1 MVKLILKSPYI
12 KNTGNAGGY
21 LKYIGTRENVELVPD
36 ARPPTKRQTQLIN
49 KLLQDFPNCKN
60 SYEYSDYHATPTK
73 VNASALIT
81 MALESNW
88 DAIQSSEVYMKYI
101 ATRPRAERFGSHGL
115 FGDEDTVDMVKAMS
129 ELENY
134 RGNVWT
140 HIISLRRED
149 AERLGYNN
157 AAVWK
162 NLIRTHRNEIAAAMK
177 IPVNDFR
184 WYAAF
189 HDEGHHP
196 HIHMMAWSAKAG
208 QAYLSR
214 DGIEMIKSKLTNDIF
229 CEEMMHLYEQKTV
242 ARDELV
248 QEARQAM
255 LELVQKMREGLCSQ
269 PKAEQLIWKLSMKL
283 ETVQGK
289 KSYGYLPKSVKKLVD
304 NVVDEMERLPVV
316 RGCYEWWLELQGKVQ
331 SYYTEEEIKRFRL
344 SQQKEFRQIKNA
356 VINEALKL
364 GALTF
369 EDGDLHRHDE
379 PDPEENVTLAYWDF
393 REIIHDRY
401 ADLSEKDA
409 AITEMQ
415 KLAESG
421 DVHAQYLMGKLY
433 RDGDPVLPDS
443 RVAEYWFK
451 VAAEQGLDIAQY
463 AQGKLYLSEDIEMR
477 NMEQGIRWLIKAA
490 DNGNGYAAYRL
501 GKECLKGTIVK
512 ENLPLALDYL
522 MKTAEANVSHAQ
534 YLLGKLCL
542 EGKGI
547 EHSREKA
554 AYWFAQAAEQG
565 HDYAQ
570 ALLDRMEEMKPP
582 SVLLSSTRLFHHMS
596 RIFQGNSL
604 PKSAPGGIQIDRKRM
619 EQLREKRIAMGHKPD
634 DHEEQTYTGPTMS
647 LGW

>member
-49 KLLQDFPNCKN
+49 NLLQDFPDCKN
-60 SYEYSDYHATPTK
+60 SYEYSDYHAAPTK

-115 FGDEDTVDMVKAMS
+115 FGDEDNVDMAKAMS
-129 ELENY
+129 ELESY

-157 AAVWK
+157 AAAWK
-162 NLIRTHRNEIAAAMK
+162 NLIRTHRNEIAVAMK

-214 DGIEMIKSKLTNDIF
+214 EGIEMIKSKLTNDIF
-229 CEEMMHLYEQKTV
+229 REEMLHLYEQKTV

-248 QEARQAM
+248 QEARTAM
-255 LELVQKMREGLCSQ
+255 LELVQKMRDGLCSN
-269 PKAEQLIWKLSMKL
+269 PRAEQLIWELSMKL

-304 NVVDEMERLPVV
+304 SVVDEMERLPIV
-316 RGCYEWWLELQGKVQ
+316 RECYERWLELQGKVQ
-331 SYYTEEEIKRFRL
+331 SYYTEEEIKRFKL

-369 EDGDLHRHDE
+369 EDGDIRKHDE
-379 PDPEENVTLAYWDF
+379 PDPEEDVTWAYWDLK
-393 REIIHDRY
+393 EIIRDRHTE
-401 ADLSEKDA
+401 LSEKDA
-409 AITEMQ
+409 AVTEMQ
-415 KLAESG
+415 KLAERG
-421 DVHAQYLMGKLY
+421 DVHAQYFMGKLY
-433 RDGDPVLPDS
+433 RDGDPVLPNS
-443 RVAEYWFK
+443 QAAEYWLK
-451 VAAEQGLDIAQY
+451 AAAKQGLDIAQY
-463 AQGKLYLSEDIEMR
+463 ALGKLYLSEDIEVR
-477 NMEQGIRWLIKAA
+477 DPAQGIHWLAKAA
-490 DNGNGYAAYRL
+490 DNGNAYAAYRL

-512 ENLPLALDYL
+512 ENIPLALDYL
-522 MKTAEANVSHAQ
+522 MKAAEADVSHAQ

-547 EHSREKA
+547 EHDRENA
-554 AYWFAQAAEQG
+554 AYWFTQAAEQG

-570 ALLDRMEEMKPP
+570 VLLDRMEEMKPP
-582 SVLLSSTRLFHHMS
+582 SVLLTSTRLFHHMS
-596 RIFQGNSL
+596 RIFQDNSL
-604 PKSAPGGIQIDRKRM
+604 PKKSPAGMQTDKKLRRKL
-619 EQLREKRIAMGHKPD
+619 QSKRIAMGHKED
-634 DHEEQTYTGPTMS
+634 DHPDNGPTMTM
-647 LGW
+647 GW

>member
-12 KNTGNAGGY
+12 KNTGNVGGY

-49 KLLQDFPNCKN
+49 KLLQDFPDCKN
-60 SYEYSDYHATPTK
+60 SYEYSDYHGAPTK

-88 DAIQSSEVYMKYI
+88 DAIQRSEGYMKYI

-115 FGDEDTVDMVKAMS
+115 FGDEDNVDMSKAMS
-129 ELENY
+129 ELESY

-157 AAVWK
+157 AAAWK

-177 IPVNDFR
+177 IPVSDFR

-229 CEEMMHLYEQKTV
+229 REEMLHLYEQKTV

-248 QEARQAM
+248 QEARTAM
-255 LELVQKMREGLCSQ
+255 LELVQKMRDGLCSQ
-269 PKAEQLIWKLSMKL
+269 PKAEQLIWELSMKL

-289 KSYGYLPKSVKKLVD
+289 KSYGYLSKSVKKLVD
-304 NVVDEMERLPVV
+304 SVVDEMERLPIV
-316 RGCYEWWLELQGKVQ
+316 RECYERWLELQGKVQ
-331 SYYTEEEIKRFRL
+331 SYYTEEEIKRFKL

-364 GALTF
+364 GAFTF
-369 EDGDLHRHDE
+369 EDGDIHRHDE
-379 PDPEENVTLAYWDF
+379 PDPEEDVTWAYWDLK
-393 REIIHDRY
+393 EIIRDRH
-401 ADLSEKDA
+401 AELSEKDTA
-409 AITEMQ
+409 VAEMQ

-421 DVHAQYLMGKLY
+421 DVHAQYFMGKLY
-433 RDGDPVLPDS
+433 RDGDPVLPNS
-443 RVAEYWFK
+443 QAAEYWFR
-451 VAAEQGLDIAQY
+451 AAAKQGLDIAQY
-463 AQGKLYLSEDIEMR
+463 ALGKLYLSEDIEVR
-477 NMEQGIRWLIKAA
+477 DSAQGIHWLAKAA
-490 DNGNGYAAYRL
+490 DNGNAYAAYRL

-512 ENLPLALDYL
+512 ENIPLALDYL
-522 MKTAEANVSHAQ
+522 MKAAEADVSHAQ
-534 YLLGKLCL
+534 YLLGKLSL

-547 EHSREKA
+547 EHDRENA
-554 AYWFAQAAEQG
+554 AYWFTQAAELG

-570 ALLDRMEEMKPP
+570 VMLDRLEEMKPP

-596 RIFQGNSL
+596 RIFQDNSL
-604 PKSAPGGIQIDRKRM
+604 PKKSPAGMQTDKKLRRKL
-619 EQLREKRIAMGHKPD
+619 QSKRIAMGHKED
-634 DHEEQTYTGPTMS
+634 DHPDSGPTMTM
-647 LGW
+647 GW

>member
-49 KLLQDFPNCKN
+49 KLLQDFPDCKN
-60 SYEYSDYHATPTK
+60 SYEYSDYHAAPTK

-81 MALESNW
+81 MALESHW

-115 FGDEDTVDMVKAMS
+115 FGDEDNVDMAKAMS
-129 ELENY
+129 ELESY

-157 AAVWK
+157 AADWK

-177 IPVNDFR
+177 IPTSDFR

-208 QAYLSR
+208 QAYLSKG
-214 DGIEMIKSKLTNDIF
+214 GIEMIKSKLTNDIF
-229 CEEMMHLYEQKTV
+229 REEMLHLYEQKTEV
-242 ARDELV
+242 RDELV

-255 LELVQKMREGLCSQ
+255 LELVQKMRDGLCSN
-269 PKAEQLIWKLSMKL
+269 PRAEQLIWELSMKL

-289 KSYGYLPKSVKKLVD
+289 RSYGYLPKSMKKLVD
-304 NVVDEMERLPVV
+304 NVVDEMERLPIV
-316 RGCYEWWLELQGKVQ
+316 RECYERWLELQGKVQ
-331 SYYTEEEIKRFRL
+331 SYYTEEQIKRFRL

-369 EDGDLHRHDE
+369 EDGDIRKHDE
-379 PDPEENVTLAYWDF
+379 PDPEEDVTWAYWDLK
-393 REIIHDRY
+393 EIIRDRH
-401 ADLSEKDA
+401 AELSEKDA
-409 AITEMQ
+409 AVAEMQ

-421 DVHAQYLMGKLY
+421 DVHAQYFMGKLY
-433 RDGDPVLPDS
+433 RDGDPVLPNS
-443 RVAEYWFK
+443 QAAEYWFK
-451 VAAEQGLDIAQY
+451 AAAEQGLDIAQY
-463 AQGKLYLSEDIEMR
+463 ALGKLYLSEDIEVR
-477 NMEQGIRWLIKAA
+477 DPAQGIHWLAKAA
-490 DNGNGYAAYRL
+490 DNGNTYAAYRL

-512 ENLPLALDYL
+512 ENIPLALDYL
-522 MKTAEANVSHAQ
+522 MKAAEADVPHAQ

-547 EHSREKA
+547 EHNRKDA
-554 AYWFAQAAEQG
+554 AYWFTQAAEQG

-570 ALLDRMEEMKPP
+570 VLLDRMEEMKPP

-596 RIFQGNSL
+596 RIFQDNSL
-604 PKSAPGGIQIDRKRM
+604 PKKSPAGMQTDKKLRRKL
-619 EQLREKRIAMGHKPD
+619 QSKRIAMGHKED
-634 DHEEQTYTGPTMS
+634 DHPDSGPTMTM
-647 LGW
+647 GW

>member
-36 ARPPTKRQTQLIN
+36 ARPPTKRQAQLIN
-49 KLLQDFPNCKN
+49 KLLQDFPECKN
-60 SYEYSDYHATPTK
+60 SYEYSDYHAVPTK

-88 DAIQSSEVYMKYI
+88 DAIQSSEIYMKYI

-115 FGDEDTVDMVKAMS
+115 FGDEDNVDMAKAMS
-129 ELENY
+129 ELESY

-157 AAVWK
+157 AAAWK

-177 IPVNDFR
+177 IPVSDFR

-208 QAYLSR
+208 QAYLSK

-229 CEEMMHLYEQKTV
+229 REEMLHLYEQKTE

-248 QEARQAM
+248 QEARMEM
-255 LELVQKMREGLCSQ
+255 LELAQKMRDGLCSN
-269 PKAEQLIWKLSMKL
+269 PRAEKLIWELSMKL

-289 KSYGYLPKSVKKLVD
+289 KTYGYLPKSVKTLVD
-304 NVVDEMERLPVV
+304 SVVDEMERLPIV
-316 RGCYEWWLELQGKVQ
+316 RECYERWLELQGKVQ
-331 SYYTEEEIKRFRL
+331 SYYTEEEIKRFKL

-369 EDGDLHRHDE
+369 EDGDIRKHDE
-379 PDPEENVTLAYWDF
+379 PDPEEDVTWAYWDLK
-393 REIIHDRY
+393 EIIRDRH
-401 ADLSEKDA
+401 AELSEKDTA
-409 AITEMQ
+409 VAEMQ

-421 DVHAQYLMGKLY
+421 DVHAQYFMGRLY
-433 RDGDPVLPDS
+433 RDGDPVLPNS
-443 RVAEYWFK
+443 QAAEYWFK
-451 VAAEQGLDIAQY
+451 AAAKQGLDIAQY
-463 AQGKLYLSEDIEMR
+463 ALGKLYLSEDIEVR
-477 NMEQGIRWLIKAA
+477 DPAQGIYWLVKAA
-490 DNGNGYAAYRL
+490 DNGNAYAAYRL

-512 ENLPLALDYL
+512 ENIPLALDYL
-522 MKTAEANVSHAQ
+522 MKAAEADVSHAQ
-534 YLLGKLCL
+534 YLLGKLSL

-547 EHSREKA
+547 EHDRENA
-554 AYWFAQAAEQG
+554 AYWFTQAAELG

-570 ALLDRMEEMKPP
+570 VMLDRLEEMKPP

-596 RIFQGNSL
+596 RIFQDNSL
-604 PKSAPGGIQIDRKRM
+604 PKKSPAGMQTDKKLRRKL
-619 EQLREKRIAMGHKPD
+619 QSKRIALGHKED
-634 DHEEQTYTGPTMS
+634 DHPDNGPTMTM
-647 LGW
+647 GW

>member
-12 KNTGNAGGY
+12 KNKGNAGGY

-49 KLLQDFPNCKN
+49 KLLQDFPDCKN
-60 SYEYSDYHATPTK
+60 SYEYSDYHAAPTK

-88 DAIQSSEVYMKYI
+88 EAIQSSEVYMKYI

-115 FGDEDTVDMVKAMS
+115 FGDEDNVDMAKAMS
-129 ELENY
+129 ELESY

-157 AAVWK
+157 AAAWK

-177 IPVNDFR
+177 IPAGDFR

-229 CEEMMHLYEQKTV
+229 REEMLHLYEQKTEV
-242 ARDELV
+242 RDELV

-255 LELVQKMREGLCSQ
+255 LELVQKMRDGLCSN
-269 PKAEQLIWKLSMKL
+269 PRAEQLIWELSMKL

-304 NVVDEMERLPVV
+304 GVIDEMERLPIV
-316 RGCYEWWLELQGKVQ
+316 RECYERWLELQGKVQ
-331 SYYTEEEIKRFRL
+331 SYYTEGEIKQFRL

-364 GALTF
+364 GVLTF
-369 EDGDLHRHDE
+369 EDGDIRKYDE
-379 PDPEENVTLAYWDF
+379 PDPEADVTWAYWDLK
-393 REIIHDRY
+393 EIIRDRH
-401 ADLSEKDA
+401 AELPEKDA
-409 AITEMQ
+409 AVAEMQ
-415 KLAESG
+415 KLAERG
-421 DVHAQYLMGKLY
+421 DVHAQYFMGKIY
-433 RDGDPVLPDS
+433 RDGDLVLPNS
-443 RVAEYWFK
+443 RAAEYWFEA
-451 VAAEQGLDIAQY
+451 AAEKGLDIAQY
-463 AQGKLYLSEDIEMR
+463 ALGKLYLSEDIEVR
-477 NMEQGIRWLIKAA
+477 NLEQGILWLIQAA
-490 DNGNGYAAYRL
+490 DNGNGYSAYRL

-512 ENLPLALDYL
+512 ENIPLALDYL
-522 MKTAEANVSHAQ
+522 MKAAEANVSHAQ

-547 EHSREKA
+547 EHSRENA
-554 AYWFAQAAEQG
+554 AYWFEQAAEQG

-570 ALLDRMEEMKPP
+570 VLLDRMEEMKPP

-596 RIFQGNSL
+596 RIFQDNSL
-604 PKSAPGGIQIDRKRM
+604 PKKSPAGMQTDKKLRRKL
-619 EQLREKRIAMGHKPD
+619 QSKRIAMGHKED
-634 DHEEQTYTGPTMS
+634 DHPDNGPTMTM
-647 LGW
+647 GW

>member
-36 ARPPTKRQTQLIN
+36 ARPPTKRQAQLIN
-49 KLLQDFPNCKN
+49 KLLQDFPDCKN
-60 SYEYSDYHATPTK
+60 SYEYSDYHAAPTK

-101 ATRPRAERFGSHGL
+101 APRPRAERFGSHGL
-115 FGDEDTVDMVKAMS
+115 FGDEDNVDMAKAMS
-129 ELENY
+129 ELESY

-157 AAVWK
+157 AAAWK

-177 IPVNDFR
+177 IPVSDFR

-229 CEEMMHLYEQKTV
+229 REEMLHLYEQKTV

-248 QEARQAM
+248 QEARTAM
-255 LELVQKMREGLCSQ
+255 LELVQKMRDGLCSN
-269 PKAEQLIWKLSMKL
+269 PRAEQLIWELSMKL

-289 KSYGYLPKSVKKLVD
+289 KSYGYLPKSIKKLVD
-304 NVVDEMERLPVV
+304 NVVDEMERLPIV
-316 RGCYEWWLELQGKVQ
+316 RECYERWLELQGKVQ
-331 SYYTEEEIKRFRL
+331 SYYTEEEIKRFKL
-344 SQQKEFRQIKNA
+344 SQQKELRQIKNA

-364 GALTF
+364 GVLTF
-369 EDGDLHRHDE
+369 EDGDIHRYDE
-379 PDPEENVTLAYWDF
+379 PDPEEDVTWAYWDLK
-393 REIIHDRY
+393 EIIRDRH
-401 ADLSEKDA
+401 AELSEKDA
-409 AITEMQ
+409 AVTEMQ

-421 DVHAQYLMGKLY
+421 DVHAQYFMGKLY
-433 RDGDPVLPDS
+433 RDGDPVLPNS
-443 RVAEYWFK
+443 QAAEYWFR
-451 VAAEQGLDIAQY
+451 AAAKQGLDIAQY
-463 AQGKLYLSEDIEMR
+463 ALGKLYLSDDIEVR
-477 NMEQGIRWLIKAA
+477 DPAQGIHWLVKAA
-490 DNGNGYAAYRL
+490 DNGNAYAAYRL

-512 ENLPLALDYL
+512 ENIPLALDYL
-522 MKTAEANVSHAQ
+522 MKAAEADVPHAQ

-547 EHSREKA
+547 EHNREHA
-554 AYWFAQAAEQG
+554 AYWFTRAAELG

-570 ALLDRMEEMKPP
+570 VMLDRMEEMKPP

-596 RIFQGNSL
+596 RIFQDNSL
-604 PKSAPGGIQIDRKRM
+604 SKKSPAGMQTDKKLRRKL
-619 EQLREKRIAMGHKPD
+619 QSKRIAMGHKED
-634 DHEEQTYTGPTMS
+634 DHPVSGPTMTM
-647 LGW
+647 GW

>member
-49 KLLQDFPNCKN
+49 KLLQDFPDCKN
-60 SYEYSDYHATPTK
+60 SYEYSDYHATRTK
-73 VNASALIT
+73 VNASALIS

-88 DAIQSSEVYMKYI
+88 EATQSSEVYMKYI

-115 FGDEDTVDMVKAMS
+115 FGDEDNVDMAKAMS
-129 ELENY
+129 ELESY

-157 AAVWK
+157 AAAWK
-162 NLIRTHRNEIAAAMK
+162 NLIRTHRNEIAVAMK
-177 IPVNDFR
+177 IPVSDFR

-208 QAYLSR
+208 QAYLSK

-229 CEEMMHLYEQKTV
+229 REEMLHLYEQKAE

-248 QEARQAM
+248 QEARTAM
-255 LELVQKMREGLCSQ
+255 LELVQKMREGLCSN
-269 PKAEQLIWKLSMKL
+269 PRAEQLIWELSMKL

-304 NVVDEMERLPVV
+304 SVVDEMERLPIV
-316 RGCYEWWLELQGKVQ
+316 RECYERWLELQGKVQ

-369 EDGDLHRHDE
+369 EDGDIRKHDE
-379 PDPEENVTLAYWDF
+379 TDPEEDVTWAYWDLK
-393 REIIHDRY
+393 EIIRDRH
-401 ADLSEKDA
+401 AELSEKDTA
-409 AITEMQ
+409 VAEMQ

-421 DVHAQYLMGKLY
+421 DVHAQYFMGKLY
-433 RDGDPVLPDS
+433 RDGDPVLPNS
-443 RVAEYWFK
+443 QAAEYWFR
-451 VAAEQGLDIAQY
+451 AAAKQGLDIAQY
-463 AQGKLYLSEDIEMR
+463 ALGKLYLSEDIEVR
-477 NMEQGIRWLIKAA
+477 DPAQGIHWLVKAA
-490 DNGNGYAAYRL
+490 DNGNAYAAYRL

-512 ENLPLALDYL
+512 ENIPLALDYL
-522 MKTAEANVSHAQ
+522 MKAAEANVSHAQ

-547 EHSREKA
+547 EHDRENA
-554 AYWFAQAAEQG
+554 AYWFTQAAEQG

-570 ALLDRMEEMKPP
+570 VLLDRMEEMKPP

-596 RIFQGNSL
+596 RIFQDNSL
-604 PKSAPGGIQIDRKRM
+604 PKKPPAGMQTDKKLRRKL
-619 EQLREKRIAMGHKPD
+619 QSKRIAMGHKED
-634 DHEEQTYTGPTMS
+634 DHPDNGPTMTM
-647 LGW
+647 GW

>member
-36 ARPPTKRQTQLIN
+36 ARPPTKRQAQLIN
-49 KLLQDFPNCKN
+49 KLLQDFPDCKN
-60 SYEYSDYHATPTK
+60 SYEYSDYHAAPTK
-73 VNASALIT
+73 VSASALIS

-115 FGDEDTVDMVKAMS
+115 FGDEDNVDMAKAMS
-129 ELENY
+129 ELESY

-157 AAVWK
+157 AAAWK

-177 IPVNDFR
+177 IPVSDFR

-208 QAYLSR
+208 QAYLSK

-229 CEEMMHLYEQKTV
+229 REEMLHLYEQKTE

-248 QEARQAM
+248 QEARTAM
-255 LELVQKMREGLCSQ
+255 LELVQKMRDGLCSNPQ
-269 PKAEQLIWKLSMKL
+269 AEQLIWELSMKL

-304 NVVDEMERLPVV
+304 SVVDEMERLPIV
-316 RGCYEWWLELQGKVQ
+316 RECYERWLELQGKVQ

-344 SQQKEFRQIKNA
+344 SQQKEFRQIKTA

-369 EDGDLHRHDE
+369 EDGDIRRHDE
-379 PDPEENVTLAYWDF
+379 PDPEEDVTWAYWDLK
-393 REIIHDRY
+393 EIIRDRH
-401 ADLSEKDA
+401 AELSQKDA
-409 AITEMQ
+409 AVTEMQ

-421 DVHAQYLMGKLY
+421 DVHAQYFMGKLY
-433 RDGDPVLPDS
+433 RDGDPVLPNS
-443 RVAEYWFK
+443 QAAEYWFH
-451 VAAEQGLDIAQY
+451 AAAKQGLDIAQY
-463 AQGKLYLSEDIEMR
+463 ALGKLYLSEDIEVR
-477 NMEQGIRWLIKAA
+477 DPAQGIHWLAKAA
-490 DNGNGYAAYRL
+490 DNGNAYAAYRL

-512 ENLPLALDYL
+512 ENIPLALDYL
-522 MKTAEANVSHAQ
+522 MKAAEADVSHAQ

-547 EHSREKA
+547 EHNRENA
-554 AYWFAQAAEQG
+554 AYWFTQAAEQG

-570 ALLDRMEEMKPP
+570 VLLDRMEEMKPP

-596 RIFQGNSL
+596 RIFQDNSL
-604 PKSAPGGIQIDRKRM
+604 PKKSPAGMQTDKKLRRKL
-619 EQLREKRIAMGHKPD
+619 QSKRIAMGHKED
-634 DHEEQTYTGPTMS
+634 DHPDSGPTMTM
-647 LGW
+647 GW

>member
-36 ARPPTKRQTQLIN
+36 ARPPTKRQAQLIN
-49 KLLQDFPNCKN
+49 KLLQDFPECKN
-60 SYEYSDYHATPTK
+60 SYEYSDYHAVPTK

-88 DAIQSSEVYMKYI
+88 DAIQSSEIYMKYI

-115 FGDEDTVDMVKAMS
+115 FGDEDNVDMAKAMS
-129 ELENY
+129 ELESY

-157 AAVWK
+157 AAAWK

-177 IPVNDFR
+177 IPVSDFR

-196 HIHMMAWSAKAG
+196 HIHMMAWSVKAG

-229 CEEMMHLYEQKTV
+229 REEMLHLYEQKTE

-248 QEARQAM
+248 QEARMAM
-255 LELVQKMREGLCSQ
+255 LELAQKMRDGLCSN
-269 PKAEQLIWKLSMKL
+269 PRAEKLIWELSMKL

-289 KSYGYLPKSVKKLVD
+289 KTYGYLPKSVKTLVD
-304 NVVDEMERLPVV
+304 SVVDEMERLPIV
-316 RGCYEWWLELQGKVQ
+316 RECYERWLELQGKVQ
-331 SYYTEEEIKRFRL
+331 SYYTEEEIKRFKL

-364 GALTF
+364 GELTF
-369 EDGDLHRHDE
+369 EDGDIRKHDE
-379 PDPEENVTLAYWDF
+379 PDPEEDVTWAYWDLK
-393 REIIHDRY
+393 EIIRDRN
-401 ADLSEKDA
+401 AELSRKDA
-409 AITEMQ
+409 AVAEML

-421 DVHAQYLMGKLY
+421 DVHAQYFMGKLY
-433 RDGDPVLPDS
+433 RDGDPVLPHS
-443 RVAEYWFK
+443 QAAEYWFK
-451 VAAEQGLDIAQY
+451 AAAKQGLDIAQY
-463 AQGKLYLSEDIEMR
+463 ALGKLYLSEDIEVR
-477 NMEQGIRWLIKAA
+477 DPAQGIYWLVKAA
-490 DNGNGYAAYRL
+490 DNGNAYAAYRL

-512 ENLPLALDYL
+512 ENIPLALDYL
-522 MKTAEANVSHAQ
+522 MKAAEADVSHAQ
-534 YLLGKLCL
+534 YLLGKLSL

-547 EHSREKA
+547 EHDRENA
-554 AYWFAQAAEQG
+554 AYWFTQAAELG

-570 ALLDRMEEMKPP
+570 VMLDRLEEMKPP

-596 RIFQGNSL
+596 RIFQDNSL
-604 PKSAPGGIQIDRKRM
+604 PKKSPAGMQTDKKLRRKL
-619 EQLREKRIAMGHKPD
+619 QSKRIALGHKED
-634 DHEEQTYTGPTMS
+634 DHPDNGPTMTM
-647 LGW
+647 GW

>member
-21 LKYIGTRENVELVPD
+21 LKYIGTRENVEMVPD

-49 KLLQDFPNCKN
+49 KLLQDFPDCKN
-60 SYEYSDYHATPTK
+60 SYEYSDYHAAPTK

-115 FGDEDTVDMVKAMS
+115 FGDEDNVDMEKAMS
-129 ELENY
+129 ALENY

-149 AERLGYNN
+149 AERLGYGN
-157 AAVWK
+157 AAAWK
-162 NLIRTHRNEIAAAMK
+162 NLIRAHRNEIAAAMK

-214 DGIEMIKSKLTNDIF
+214 DGIKTIKSKLTNDIF
-229 CEEMMHLYEQKTV
+229 REEMLHLYEQKTE

-248 QEARQAM
+248 QESRKAM
-255 LELVQKMREGLCSQ
+255 LELAKQMREGLCSN
-269 PKAEQLIWKLSMKL
+269 PKAEQLIWELSMKL

-289 KSYGYLPKSVKKLVD
+289 KTYGYLPKSVKKLVD
-304 NVVDEMERLPVV
+304 SVVDEMERLPIV
-316 RGCYEWWLELQGKVQ
+316 RECYERWLVLQGKVQ
-331 SYYTEEEIKRFRL
+331 SYYTEEETKRFRM

-356 VINEALKL
+356 VIQEALKL

-369 EDGDLHRHDE
+369 EDGDIRKYDE
-379 PDPEENVTLAYWDF
+379 PDPEKDVTWAYWDL
-393 REIIHDRY
+393 REIIRDCNAELPER
-401 ADLSEKDA
+401 DA
-409 AITEMQ
+409 AVVEMTV
-415 KLAESG
+415 LAESG
-421 DVHAQYLMGKLY
+421 DVHAQYFMGKLC
-433 RDGDPVLPDS
+433 RDGDPVLPNS
-443 RVAEYWFK
+443 QAAEYWFK
-451 VAAEQGLDIAQY
+451 AAAKQGLDIAQY
-463 AQGKLYLSEDIEMR
+463 ALGKLYLSEDIEVR
-477 NMEQGIRWLIKAA
+477 DPAQGIRWMVKAA
-490 DNGNGYAAYRL
+490 DDGNVYAAYRL

-512 ENLPLALDYL
+512 ENIPLALDYL
-522 MKTAEANVSHAQ
+522 MKAAEADVSHAQ

-547 EHSREKA
+547 EHDRENA
-554 AYWFAQAAEQG
+554 AYWFTQAAELG

-570 ALLDRMEEMKPP
+570 VMLDRMEEMKPP

-596 RIFQGNSL
+596 RIFQDNSL
-604 PKSAPGGIQIDRKRM
+604 PRKSPAGMTDKKLRRKL
-619 EQLREKRIAMGHKPD
+619 QSKRIAMGHKED
-634 DHEEQTYTGPTMS
+634 DHPDNGPTMTM
-647 LGW
+647 GW

>member
-21 LKYIGTRENVELVPD
+21 LKYIGTRENVEMVSD

-49 KLLQDFPNCKN
+49 KLLLDFPDCKN
-60 SYEYSDYHATPTK
+60 SYEYSDYHAAPTK

-88 DAIQSSEVYMKYI
+88 EAIQSSEVYMKYI

-115 FGDEDTVDMVKAMS
+115 FGDEDNVDMAKAMS
-129 ELENY
+129 ELESY

-157 AAVWK
+157 AAAWR

-177 IPVNDFR
+177 IPVSNFR
-184 WYAAF
+184 WYVAF

-208 QAYLSR
+208 QAYLSK

-229 CEEMMHLYEQKTV
+229 REEMLHLYEQKTE

-248 QEARQAM
+248 NEARTAM
-255 LELVQKMREGLCSQ
+255 LELVQKMRDGLCSN
-269 PKAEQLIWKLSMKL
+269 PNAEQLIWELSMKL

-304 NVVDEMERLPVV
+304 NVVDEMERLPIV
-316 RGCYEWWLELQGKVQ
+316 RECYERWLVLQGKVQ
-331 SYYTEEEIKRFRL
+331 SYYTEEEIKRFKL

-364 GALTF
+364 DALTF
-369 EDGDLHRHDE
+369 EDGDLRKHDE
-379 PDPEENVTLAYWDF
+379 PDPEEDVTWAYWDLK
-393 REIIHDRY
+393 EIIRDRN
-401 ADLSEKDA
+401 AELSRKDA
-409 AITEMQ
+409 TVAEML
-415 KLAESG
+415 KLAESS
-421 DVHAQYLMGKLY
+421 DVHAQYFMGKLY
-433 RDGDPVLPDS
+433 RDGDPVLPNS
-443 RVAEYWFK
+443 QAAEYWFK
-451 VAAEQGLDIAQY
+451 AAAKQGLDIAQY
-463 AQGKLYLSEDIEMR
+463 ALGKLYLSEDIEVR
-477 NMEQGIRWLIKAA
+477 DPAQGIHWLVKAA
-490 DNGNGYAAYRL
+490 DNGNAYAAYRL

-512 ENLPLALDYL
+512 ENIPLALDYL
-522 MKTAEANVSHAQ
+522 MKAAEADVSHAQ

-547 EHSREKA
+547 EHSRENA
-554 AYWFAQAAEQG
+554 AYWFTQAAESG

-570 ALLDRMEEMKPP
+570 VLLDRMEEMKPP

-596 RIFQGNSL
+596 RIFQDNSL
-604 PKSAPGGIQIDRKRM
+604 PKKSPAGMQTDKKLRRKL
-619 EQLREKRIAMGHKPD
+619 QSKRIAMGHKED
-634 DHEEQTYTGPTMS
+634 DHTDSGPTMTM
-647 LGW
+647 GW

>member
-1 MVKLILKSPYI
+1 VVKLILKSPYI

-36 ARPPTKRQTQLIN
+36 ARPPTKRQMQLIN
-49 KLLQDFPNCKN
+49 NLLQDFPDCKN
-60 SYEYSDYHATPTK
+60 SYEYSDYHSAPTK

-115 FGDEDTVDMVKAMS
+115 FGDEDNVDMAKAMS
-129 ELENY
+129 ELESY

-157 AAVWK
+157 AAAWK

-177 IPVNDFR
+177 IPVSDFR

-208 QAYLSR
+208 QAYLSK

-229 CEEMMHLYEQKTV
+229 REEMLHLYEQKTEV
-242 ARDELV
+242 RDELV
-248 QEARQAM
+248 QETRHAM
-255 LELVQKMREGLCSQ
+255 LELVQKMRDGLCSN
-269 PKAEQLIWKLSMKL
+269 PKAEQLMWELSMKL
-283 ETVQGK
+283 EMVQGK

-304 NVVDEMERLPVV
+304 SVVDEMERLPIV
-316 RGCYEWWLELQGKVQ
+316 RECYERWLELQGKVQ
-331 SYYTEEEIKRFRL
+331 SYYTEEEIKRFCL

-364 GALTF
+364 GELTF
-369 EDGDLHRHDE
+369 EDGDIRKHDE
-379 PDPEENVTLAYWDF
+379 PDPEEDVTWAYWDLK
-393 REIIHDRY
+393 EIIRDRH
-401 ADLSEKDA
+401 AELSEKDA
-409 AITEMQ
+409 AVAEMQ

-421 DVHAQYLMGKLY
+421 DVHAQYFMGKLY
-433 RDGDPVLPDS
+433 RDGDPVLPNS
-443 RVAEYWFK
+443 QAAEYWFR
-451 VAAEQGLDIAQY
+451 AAAKQGLDIAQY
-463 AQGKLYLSEDIEMR
+463 ALGKLYLSDDIEVR
-477 NMEQGIRWLIKAA
+477 DPAQGIHWLAKAA
-490 DNGNGYAAYRL
+490 DNGNAYAAYRL

-512 ENLPLALDYL
+512 ENIPLALDYL
-522 MKTAEANVSHAQ
+522 MKAAEADVSHAQ

-547 EHSREKA
+547 EHDRENA
-554 AYWFAQAAEQG
+554 AYWFTQAAEQG

-570 ALLDRMEEMKPP
+570 VLLDRMEEMKPP

-596 RIFQGNSL
+596 RIFQDNSL
-604 PKSAPGGIQIDRKRM
+604 PKKSPAGMQTDKKLRRKL
-619 EQLREKRIAMGHKPD
+619 QSKRIAMGHKED
-634 DHEEQTYTGPTMS
+634 DHPDNGPTMS
-647 LGW
+647 MGW

>member
-49 KLLQDFPNCKN
+49 KLLQDFPDCKN
-60 SYEYSDYHATPTK
+60 SYEYSDYHAAPTK
-73 VNASALIT
+73 VNASAFIT

-88 DAIQSSEVYMKYI
+88 DAIQSSAVYMKYI

-115 FGDEDTVDMVKAMS
+115 FGDEDNVDMAKAMS
-129 ELENY
+129 ELESY

-140 HIISLRRED
+140 HIISLHRED

-157 AAVWK
+157 AAAWK

-177 IPVNDFR
+177 IPASDFR

-208 QAYLSR
+208 QAYLSK

-229 CEEMMHLYEQKTV
+229 REEMLHLYEQKTEV
-242 ARDELV
+242 RDELV

-255 LELVQKMREGLCSQ
+255 LELVQKMRDGLCSN
-269 PKAEQLIWKLSMKL
+269 PNAEQLIWELSMKL

-304 NVVDEMERLPVV
+304 SVVDEMERLPIV
-316 RGCYEWWLELQGKVQ
+316 RECYERWLELQGKVQ
-331 SYYTEEEIKRFRL
+331 SYYTEEEIKRFKL

-369 EDGDLHRHDE
+369 EDGDIRQHDE
-379 PDPEENVTLAYWDF
+379 LDPEEDVTWAYWDLK
-393 REIIHDRY
+393 EIIRDLH
-401 ADLSEKDA
+401 AELSEKDA
-409 AITEMQ
+409 AVTEMQ

-421 DVHAQYLMGKLY
+421 DVHAQYFMGKLY
-433 RDGDPVLPDS
+433 RDGDPVLPNS
-443 RVAEYWFK
+443 QAAEYWFR
-451 VAAEQGLDIAQY
+451 VAAKQGLDIAQY
-463 AQGKLYLSEDIEMR
+463 ALGKLYLSED
-477 NMEQGIRWLIKAA
+477 MEVRDPAQGIHWLVKAA
-490 DNGNGYAAYRL
+490 DNGNAYAAYRL

-512 ENLPLALDYL
+512 ENIPLALDYL
-522 MKTAEANVSHAQ
+522 MKAAEADVSHAQ
-534 YLLGKLCL
+534 YLLGKLSL

-547 EHSREKA
+547 EHDRENA
-554 AYWFAQAAEQG
+554 AYWFTQAAELG

-570 ALLDRMEEMKPP
+570 VMLDRLEEMKPP

-596 RIFQGNSL
+596 RIFQDNSL
-604 PKSAPGGIQIDRKRM
+604 PKKSPAGMQTDKKLRRKL
-619 EQLREKRIAMGHKPD
+619 QSKRIAIGHKED
-634 DHEEQTYTGPTMS
+634 DHPDNGPTMTM
-647 LGW
+647 GW

>member
-49 KLLQDFPNCKN
+49 KLLQDFPDCKN
-60 SYEYSDYHATPTK
+60 SYEYSDYHAAPTK

-88 DAIQSSEVYMKYI
+88 DAIQGSEIYMKYI

-115 FGDEDTVDMVKAMS
+115 FGDEDNVDMAKTMS
-129 ELENY
+129 ELESY

-157 AAVWK
+157 AAAWK

-177 IPVNDFR
+177 IPVSDFR

-229 CEEMMHLYEQKTV
+229 REEMLHLYEQKTV
-242 ARDELV
+242 ACDELV
-248 QEARQAM
+248 QEARTAM
-255 LELVQKMREGLCSQ
+255 LELVQKMRDGLCSN
-269 PKAEQLIWKLSMKL
+269 PRAEQLIWELSMKL

-304 NVVDEMERLPVV
+304 SVVDEMERLPIV
-316 RGCYEWWLELQGKVQ
+316 RECYERWLELQGKVQ
-331 SYYTEEEIKRFRL
+331 SYYTEEEIMRFKL

-369 EDGDLHRHDE
+369 EDGDIRKHDE
-379 PDPEENVTLAYWDF
+379 PDPEEDVTWAYWDLK
-393 REIIHDRY
+393 EIIRDRY
-401 ADLSEKDA
+401 AVLSQKDA
-409 AITEMQ
+409 AVAEMQ

-421 DVHAQYLMGKLY
+421 DVHAQYFIGKLY
-433 RDGDPVLPDS
+433 RDGDPVLPNIQA
-443 RVAEYWFK
+443 AEYWFE
-451 VAAEQGLDIAQY
+451 AAAKQGLDIAQY
-463 AQGKLYLSEDIEMR
+463 ALGKLYLSEDIEVR
-477 NMEQGIRWLIKAA
+477 DPVQGIHWLSKAA
-490 DNGNGYAAYRL
+490 DNGNAYAAYRL
-501 GKECLKGTIVK
+501 GKECLKGTVVK
-512 ENLPLALDYL
+512 ENIPLALDYL
-522 MKTAEANVSHAQ
+522 MKAAEAEVSHAQ

-547 EHSREKA
+547 EHDRENA
-554 AYWFAQAAEQG
+554 AYWFMQAAEQG

-570 ALLDRMEEMKPP
+570 VLLDRMEEMKPP

-596 RIFQGNSL
+596 RIFQDNSL
-604 PKSAPGGIQIDRKRM
+604 PKKSPAGMQTDKKLRRKL
-619 EQLREKRIAMGHKPD
+619 QSKRIAMGHKED
-634 DHEEQTYTGPTMS
+634 DHPDNGPTMTM
-647 LGW
+647 GW